1 MGILSLGILPAR
13 LSRLLRESVS
23 EVCIQDYVSLG
34 YIYLLGVG
42 VMPDAIYY
50 QKLGVNVLH
59 FTSVL
64 DVLVSPIAF
73 MVKRPVIIALLVVL
87 QFFVRWIQRRIKK
100 NQEIERTK

>member
-1 MGILSLGILPAR
+1 MSSLLSLGILSLGILPAR

-50 QKLGVNVLH
+50 QKLGV
-59 FTSVL
+59 
-64 DVLVSPIAF
+64 DVFAF
-73 MVKRPVIIALLVVL
+73 HKRS
-87 QFFVRWIQRRIKK
+87 
-100 NQEIERTK
+100 